1 MFTDADMAMAMDPE
15 YRKIS
20 ERFYADPK
28 FFEDSFARAWFKLTH
43 RTMGN
48 KGNYIGP
55 WAPKEDLLWQGNVP
69 SPKKKYNVNKVKKMI
84 SATSLSTGDLITI
97 AWDSARTY
105 RRTDKRGGANG
116 ARIRLAPMKDWEANE
131 PKKLSK
137 VLKIL
142 ENIANKTGATIAD
155 TIILAGNVGLE
166 KAIKK
171 AGSKV
176 KVPFSPGRGDSSQEQ
191 TELKSFKWL
200 EPLHDGFRNYVKADY
215 SVMPEE
221 LLLERASLM
230 GLTAQEMTCLVG
242 GMRVLGTNH
251 ESAKDKGVLTNKVGA
266 LTNDFFTNLLEMKYI
281 WKPTGKNSYDIVDR
295 KTNKVK
301 YTASRADLVFGSNSI
316 LRSYAEV
323 YAQDD
328 NKEKFI
334 EDFVKIWTKIM
345 NADRQDQKKLN

>member
-1 MFTDADMAMAMDPE
+1 MFTDADMAMAMDPA

-20 ERFYADPK
+20 EQFYKDPK

-43 RTMGN
+43 RTMGSRE
-48 KGNYIGP
+48 NYIGP
-55 WAPKEDLLWQGNVP
+55 WAPKEDLVWQGNVP
-69 SPKKKYNVNKVKKMI
+69 TPKKKYNIDKVKKMI
-84 SATSLSTGDLITI
+84 AATSLSISDLIVV

-105 RRTDKRGGANG
+105 RRTDNRGGANG
-116 ARIRLAPMKDWEANE
+116 ARIRLTPMKDWEANE
-131 PKKLSK
+131 PQRLSK
-137 VLKIL
+137 TLKVL
-142 ENIANKTGATIAD
+142 EGIANKTGATIAD
-155 TIILAGNVGLE
+155 TIVLAGNVGLE

-176 KVPFSPGRGDSSQEQ
+176 KVPFRPGRGDATQEQ

-200 EPLHDGFRNYVKADY
+200 EPLHDGFRNYVQAEY

-230 GLTAQEMTCLVG
+230 GLTAKEMTCLIG

-251 ESAKDKGVLTNKVGA
+251 VSAKDKGVFTDKVGA
-266 LTNDFFTNLLEMKYI
+266 LTNDFFINLTDMKYM
-281 WKPTGKNSYDIVDR
+281 WQPTGKNSYDIIDR
-295 KTNKVK
+295 KSKKVK
-301 YTASRADLVFGSNSI
+301 FTASRADLVFGSNSI

-328 NKEKFI
+328 NSEKFV
-334 EDFVKIWTKIM
+334 EDFVAVWTKIM
-345 NADRQDQKKLN
+345 NADRSTVH

>member
-1 MFTDADMAMAMDPE
+1 
-15 YRKIS
+15 
-20 ERFYADPK
+20 
-28 FFEDSFARAWFKLTH
+28 
-43 RTMGN
+43 
-48 KGNYIGP
+48 
-55 WAPKEDLLWQGNVP
+55 
-69 SPKKKYNVNKVKKMI
+69 
-84 SATSLSTGDLITI
+84 
-97 AWDSARTY
+97 
-105 RRTDKRGGANG
+105 
-116 ARIRLAPMKDWEANE
+116 MKDWEANE
-131 PKKLSK
+131 PKKLSRILK
-137 VLKIL
+137 VI
-142 ENIANKTGATIAD
+142 ENIAKKSGATIAD

-176 KVPFSPGRGDSSQEQ
+176 KVPFSPGRGDSSQDQ

-200 EPLHDGFRNYVKADY
+200 EPRHDGFRNYVKTDY
-215 SVMPEE
+215 SAMPEE

-230 GLTAQEMTCLVG
+230 GLTAQEMTCLIG

-251 ESAKDKGVLTNKVGA
+251 ESAKDKGVFTSKVGT
-266 LTNDFFTNLLEMKYI
+266 LTNDFFINLLDMKYN
-281 WKPTGKNSYDIVDR
+281 WKVTGKNSYDMVDR
-295 KTNKVK
+295 QTNKVK

-345 NADRQDQKKLN
+345 NADRQSQKKLN

>member
-1 MFTDADMAMAMDPE
+1 MAMAMDPD

-20 ERFYADPK
+20 EKFYKDPK

-48 KGNYIGP
+48 KQNYIGP
-55 WAPKEDLLWQGNVP
+55 WAPKEDLLWQGNVQP
-69 SPKKKYNVNKVKKMI
+69 AKKKYNLQKVKKMI
-84 SATSLSTGDLITI
+84 AATSLSTSDLIST

-131 PKKLSK
+131 PKRLSK

-142 ENIANKTGATIAD
+142 EGIAKKTGATVAD

-176 KVPFSPGRGDSSQEQ
+176 KVSFSPGRGDSSQKQ
-191 TELKSFKWL
+191 TEIKSFKWL
-200 EPLHDGFRNYVKADY
+200 EPYHDGFRNYLKADY

-230 GLTAQEMTCLVG
+230 GLTAKEMTCLVG

-251 ESAKDKGVLTNKVGA
+251 ETAKGKGVLTDKVGA
-266 LTNDFFTNLLEMKYI
+266 LTNDFFINLVDMKYM
-281 WKPTGKNSYDIVDR
+281 WKPTGKNSYDIIDR
-295 KTNKVK
+295 KTKKVK
-301 YTASRADLVFGSNSI
+301 FTASRADLVLGSNSI
-316 LRSYAEV
+316 LRSYAEI

-334 EDFVKIWTKIM
+334 KDFVEVWTKIM
-345 NADRQDQKKLN
+345 NADRSLSN